1 MKTSPLKTKK
11 LLAIFAL
18 LLLFSVP
25 QDLFSQGPPPWAPAH
40 GYRAK
45 TKHIYFPDQNFYYDI
60 EKGVYLYLNN
70 GNWSVSVSVPSI
82 FGSINLNTARKV
94 ELEIGGHTP
103 YQYNEKHI
111 IAYKKPKKEK
121 NKSKGK
127 AKGKKH

>member
-1 MKTSPLKTKK
+1 MKMFPLKTKK
-11 LLAIFAL
+11 QFLILAF
-18 LLLFSVP
+18 LLLFCIP

-70 GNWSVSVSVPSI
+70 GNWSVSVSLPSI
-82 FGSINLNTARKV
+82 FGRINLNTARKV

-103 YQYNEKHI
+103 YQYNDKHI

-121 NKSKGK
+121 KQ
-127 AKGKKH
+127 KKVKERKH